1 MWDSAPS
8 CPPALVSPRFT
19 RGDNQARR
27 CWPET
32 CPCHTGSLSEAVSL
46 PCWAE
51 CPSERPSP
59 PSNLTAWK
67 MPQPCGTLT
76 SWQLDC
82 IISPPARM
90 EVGMIRTALHWL
102 CGPGNPAAR
111 LRQALAYPGRSLLHS
126 LTQSL
131 ESSEASSSQ
140 PGRVHLPGDGWGSQ
154 PPPRGE

>member
-90 EVGMIRTALHWL
+90 EVGMIDLDPGKCSGFNQLH
-102 CGPGNPAAR
+102 
-111 LRQALAYPGRSLLHS
+111 
-126 LTQSL
+126 
-131 ESSEASSSQ
+131 EAI
-140 PGRVHLPGDGWGSQ
+140 PYFENHLPG
-154 PPPRGE
+154 GEATNEKKVLFSKPVSLIYIDIFIPYYS